1 MLNFNGDIFS
11 AGMEA
16 EMENNQEFNEDGSIM
31 LPYEKSEAYGFES
44 LSDEELFAI
53 IIRSG
58 TKRHSCMEAAS
69 ALVRETKGQ
78 GIIGLQRLSVKEL
91 AQLPGIGRVK
101 AVQLKSICELS
112 RRMASQ
118 RRARRPCLDS
128 AAGGRISYGGHET
141 FRAGTVK
148 NPSVRHQMHA
158 HP

>member
-1 MLNFNGDIFS
+1 MLNSNGDIFS

-78 GIIGLQRLSVKEL
+78 GIIGLQRLSD
-91 AQLPGIGRVK
+91 R
-101 AVQLKSICELS
+101 KS
-112 RRMASQ
+112 
-118 RRARRPCLDS
+118 
-128 AAGGRISYGGHET
+128 
-141 FRAGTVK
+141 V
-148 NPSVRHQMHA
+148 V
-158 HP
+158 